1 MLLLH
6 WFDEVI
12 SNVLVSEY
20 ENSNLLGICK
30 LGKGKLHLVKTKL
43 IRSVSHFNSSKSIAT
58 ANG

>member
-20 ENSNLLGICK
+20 ENSNLLGISK
-30 LGKGKLHLVKTKL
+30 LEKGKHLVKTKL
-43 IRSVSHFNSSKSIAT
+43 IRSASHFNSSKSIAI

>member
-20 ENSNLLGICK
+20 ENSNLLGI
-30 LGKGKLHLVKTKL
+30 
-43 IRSVSHFNSSKSIAT
+43 SKRKENT
-58 ANG
+58 